1 MGGTRKKLKPQ
12 PMLSA
17 REAAWIML
25 KMPED
30 LTEKQQNHLG
40 HLRSFDQEIEAAYQ
54 FSQEFK
60 RMVKEREGY
69 KLEKWLQE
77 VEGKVVQEQLME
89 LGSFANGI
97 RQDQAAV
104 TFGLTLEYSQGQTEG
119 QVNRLKTL
127 KRSMYGRAKLALLR
141 ARVLHRD
148 AA

>member
-1 MGGTRKKLKPQ
+1 
-12 PMLSA
+12 
-17 REAAWIML
+17 
-25 KMPED
+25 
-30 LTEKQQNHLG
+30 
-40 HLRSFDQEIEAAYQ
+40 
-54 FSQEFK
+54 
-60 RMVKEREGY
+60 MVKEREGY
-69 KLEKWLQE
+69 KLETWLQE
-77 VEGKVVQEQLME
+77 VEGKVAQEQLME